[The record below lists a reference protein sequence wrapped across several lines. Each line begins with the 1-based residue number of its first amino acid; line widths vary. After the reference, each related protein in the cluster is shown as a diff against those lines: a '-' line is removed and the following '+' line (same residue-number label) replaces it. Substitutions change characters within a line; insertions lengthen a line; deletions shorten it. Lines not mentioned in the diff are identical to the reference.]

1 MALALAGMVA
11 ACCAAARQGGL
22 AARLAAPGDGLTAMV
37 FQPSLRGHTGRAF
50 HKPTKPV
57 P

>member
-1 MALALAGMVA
+1 MELASAGVVA
-11 ACCAAARQGGL
+11 ACCAGLQAGL
-22 AARLAAPGDGLTAMV
+22 AARLAAPEDGLTAMV